1 MSETESKAVAAATE
15 LFSHYGFKR
24 TSMAAVAEKAGLSR
38 QTLYATFNNKDQLL
52 AAAMSTLI
60 SKIIADMESDWQE
73 CTSVDQI
80 LTVYFKHAVYVPFE
94 LLKKA
99 PDIIDLIHGV
109 ADETAKVA
117 CKSEDEKTRLL
128 AKQLEP
134 YSKHLDQVN
143 SDVSSV
149 AKFIVMTSNEL
160 KYAVTSRRTVP
171 QSVSR

>member
-1 MSETESKAVAAATE
+1 MQLSTT
-15 LFSHYGFKR
+15 R
-24 TSMAAVAEKAGLSR
+24 T
-38 QTLYATFNNKDQLL
+38 
-52 AAAMSTLI
+52 
-60 SKIIADMESDWQE
+60 
-73 CTSVDQI
+73 
-80 LTVYFKHAVYVPFE
+80 YFKHAVYVPFE

-160 KYAVTSRRTVP
+160 KYAVTSRRELDQLLQTLKLAI
-171 QSVSR
+171 QAMLQK